1 MVMSN
6 KVAIVTG
13 ATGGLGSAIVAQLLA
28 ADYTVIACG
37 RNEAKLAK
45 LGTPPKPI
53 FVRMD
58 LVLNRVSGIA
68 STLRYGAGVTCCDLL
83 VCAHGAAPVTTP
95 TAELSLD
102 AFRAVYETDVVGT
115 LKMAQACYPLMRER
129 GGSMVFVS
137 SLHAKM
143 TYPARA
149 SYASAKSAVCGLAR
163 TLALEWGPVG
173 VRVNTIL
180 PWQCAGPRGDAFVAQ
195 AREQG
200 YDLLEA
206 YKQRSPLRRLIT
218 AAEVADTVLWL
229 ANTPSMNGAEI
240 VLDGGVS
247 SSMWYEGYQG

>member
-13 ATGGLGSAIVAQLLA
+13 ATGGLGSAIVARLLA
-28 ADYTVIACG
+28 ADYRVIACA
-37 RNEAKLAK
+37 RDEAKLKTCASHK
-45 LGTPPKPI
+45 NIYPFAFDVCTWQPVEIWTQILTTVPLC
-53 FVRMD
+53 D
-58 LVLNRVSGIA
+58 VS
-68 STLRYGAGVTCCDLL
+68 LL
-83 VCAHGAAPVTTP
+83 VCAHGAAPLIVPTT
-95 TAELSLD
+95 EVCLD
-102 AFRAVYETDVVGT
+102 AFRKVYETDVVGT

-149 SYASAKSAVCGLAR
+149 SYTSAKSAVCGLAR
-163 TLALEWGPVG
+163 TIALEWGPLG
-173 VRVNTIL
+173 IRVNTIL
-180 PWQCAGPRGDAFVAQ
+180 PWQCTGPRGDAFVAL
-195 AREQG
+195 ARTQG

-218 AAEVADTVLWL
+218 PAEVADTVLWL

-247 SSMWYEGYQG
+247 ASMWYEGYQG